1 MPTELQI
8 KVWEKLKDI
17 PKGKVTTYKYLAKA
31 LKSRAVRAVASAVG
45 KNPNAPDVP
54 CHRVVLSSGKIGNY
68 THPLGVK
75 RKIELLKAEGVN
87 IDKSGNVLDF
97 KNKIYKFTE

>member
-1 MPTELQI
+1 MPTKLQI
-8 KVWEKLKDI
+8 EVWEKLKKI
-17 PKGKVTTYKYLAKA
+17 PKGRVTTYKYLAKA

-45 KNPNAPDVP
+45 KNPNAPEVP

-75 RKIELLKAEGVN
+75 RKIELLKAEGIN
-87 IDKSGNVLDF
+87 IDKSGNIVDF
-97 KNKIYKFTE
+97 KTKLYKFT